1 MYKICL
7 ALIGLCFCS
16 STMAQKRDLLP
27 QEFGS
32 FGAINTVSANAA
44 RLDGDYYF
52 AEAEK
57 FEHKGDMNQALTLFG
72 KAAFEYNTARNYNSF
87 GQALIRMSNVHLLM
101 NHYKEAEQVILNV
114 ALKNYSKIGS
124 RSGQMLAYNQLG
136 KVYYN
141 ANKLTEALWF
151 YTQQGILARQIK
163 DNPAYIDS
171 MLGIIFVK
179 IKKKQYS
186 MALKDVATAE
196 LFATNTNTTD
206 YTTHFLYT
214 RSVIDENS
222 GETK

>member
-7 ALIGLCFCS
+7 ALIGLCFCAN
-16 STMAQKRDLLP
+16 TMAQKRDLLP
-27 QEFGS
+27 QEISS
-32 FGAINTVSANAA
+32 FGAINIVSSNAE

-52 AEAEK
+52 AEADK
-57 FEHKGDMNQALTLFG
+57 FERKGDMNQALTLFG
-72 KAAFEYNTARNYNSF
+72 KAAFEYNTAHNYNSF

-141 ANKLTEALWF
+141 ANKLTESLWF

-179 IKKKQYS
+179 IKKKQYGL
-186 MALKDVATAE
+186 ALKDVATAE
-196 LFATNTNTTD
+196 LFAANTNTTD

-214 RSVIDENS
+214 RSVIDENA
-222 GETK
+222 GEKK